1 MEEVMVSPLLSSALN
16 FLSLGLSVV
25 LLFAVAY
32 LWSSNNNK
40 TAELAKLQEDVKR
53 MKKTVR
59 TLEDKVSLIREPR
72 AVTSVPQVEP
82 FGIDLLEQQETQRI
96 TPLAPQAL
104 WMNFIEDYND
114 LAAEMASRV
123 QLKKCERFIR
133 DNKLKILTYGGA
145 MTFRPA
151 IDAKDSSYWAF
162 KCQGDEFAVVPNPM
176 KPYDETLHTHSGLK
190 DLFALNYEDGVY
202 KRYRV
207 KLPALFTQDSIRGW
221 QLKNPGVANLERE

>member
-1 MEEVMVSPLLSSALN
+1 MSS
-16 FLSLGLSVV
+16 
-25 LLFAVAY
+25 
-32 LWSSNNNK
+32 
-40 TAELAKLQEDVKR
+40 R
-53 MKKTVR
+53 
-59 TLEDKVSLIREPR
+59 
-72 AVTSVPQVEP
+72 
-82 FGIDLLEQQETQRI
+82 
-96 TPLAPQAL
+96 
-104 WMNFIEDYND
+104 
-114 LAAEMASRV
+114 RV

-162 KCQGDEFAVVPNPM
+162 KCKGDEFAVVPNPM

-190 DLFALNYEDGVY
+190 DLFALNYENGVY